1 MTRIAL
7 LTSTYLDGNVGSD
20 QLLADKLNAL
30 GYPTT
35 FKCWD
40 DFHDDGEELLVL
52 RSTWDYTRRLGE
64 FLSFCES
71 NKSRLV
77 NSAAVVA
84 WNSNKKYLLELESQ
98 GLKTL
103 PMRIAACEADVR
115 QAMEEL
121 GGDEFVAKPPVG
133 ASGKGML
140 RFGRDEVPALTEPMI
155 IQKLHEEI
163 YQGEVSLMYFAGKY
177 AFAVIKI
184 PQAGEMR
191 VQSSYGGKVEA
202 YAPSAKLLKLADQ
215 AVAMTP
221 EPTVYTRVDVVPDVG
236 VIELECIEPGL
247 FLDWH
252 EDAASRFAEAIIARL
267 G

>member
-7 LTSTYLDGNVGSD
+7 LTATYLDGDVGSD
-20 QLLADKLNAL
+20 QLLADRLNAM

-64 FLSFCES
+64 FLSFCDS
-71 NKSRLV
+71 HQDRLV

-103 PMRIAACEADVR
+103 PMRIAAHEADVR
-115 QAMEEL
+115 EAMTEL
-121 GGDEFVAKPPVG
+121 GGDDFVAKPPVG

-140 RFGRDEVPALTEPMI
+140 RFSRAKVPTLSEPMI
-155 IQKLHEEI
+155 IQKLHKEI
-163 YQGEVSLMYFAGKY
+163 YQGEVSLMYFGGTF

-191 VQSSYGGKVEA
+191 VQSSYGGRVEA
-202 YAPSAKLLKLADQ
+202 YVPSAKLLKLADQ

-221 EPTVYTRVDVVPDVG
+221 EPTVYTRVDVVPGVG

-247 FLDWH
+247 FLNWH
-252 EDAASRFAEAIIARL
+252 DDAATLLAKALIARL
-267 G
+267 